1 MVTPKYQ
8 RVVLKLSGEALA
20 GDAGFGIKPPVIKEI
35 IQEIK
40 EVHELGVEMAIVVGG
55 GNIWRGQIGAQMG
68 MERAQADYM
77 GMLATVM
84 NALAL
89 QDTLENVGVPTRVQ
103 TSIEMR
109 QIAEPYIRRKA
120 ERHLEKG
127 RIVIFAGGTGNPYFS
142 TDTTAA
148 LRAAEIGADVIL
160 MAKNNVDGVYSADPK
175 VDANAVKFEELTH
188 LEVIAKGLQV
198 MDSTA
203 SSLSMD
209 NDIPLLVFNLNEHGN
224 IRRAILGENIGTTVR
239 GNKNGRCN
247 YDRSKRKNEKAA
259 QNLQREL
266 GQIRAGRAN
275 ASLLDRI
282 TVNYYGAPTPL
293 NQMASIQIPEARVLM
308 ITPFDKSILQDV
320 EKAIMASDIGI
331 SPTNDGNVIRL
342 VIPQLTEERRKELA
356 KDVKKEAE
364 NAKIAIRNIR
374 RDAIDEYKKQ
384 QKMVTLPK
392 MICAD

>member
-1 MVTPKYQ
+1 MAIENIGGMNMVTPKYQ

-55 GNIWRGQIGAQMG
+55 GNIWRG
-68 MERAQADYM
+68 
-77 GMLATVM
+77 
-84 NALAL
+84 
-89 QDTLENVGVPTRVQ
+89 
-103 TSIEMR
+103 

-188 LEVIAKGLQV
+188 LEVITKGLQV

-239 GNKNGRCN
+239 GK
-247 YDRSKRKNEKAA
+247 
-259 QNLQREL
+259 
-266 GQIRAGRAN
+266 
-275 ASLLDRI
+275 
-282 TVNYYGAPTPL
+282 
-293 NQMASIQIPEARVLM
+293 
-308 ITPFDKSILQDV
+308 
-320 EKAIMASDIGI
+320 
-331 SPTNDGNVIRL
+331 
-342 VIPQLTEERRKELA
+342 
-356 KDVKKEAE
+356 
-364 NAKIAIRNIR
+364 
-374 RDAIDEYKKQ
+374 
-384 QKMVTLPK
+384 
-392 MICAD
+392 